1 MFFVYIETCIY
12 KSNKLLYHRQSYPA
26 PIYACGLA
34 DIKLKNMA
42 KELQNADDVIL
53 AAMKLEIIQAGLPK
67 GYQTTNKRAVRKTV
81 REIGSTCTE
90 IFWTSW
96 CQNCTSK
103 GLALL
108 KPNGAVKIILEKDY
122 QNYEV
127 NGKPLGH

>member
-1 MFFVYIETCIY
+1 
-12 KSNKLLYHRQSYPA
+12 
-26 PIYACGLA
+26 
-34 DIKLKNMA
+34 MA